1 MTRSAATRFGGRA
14 DGGVRNRT
22 AGRALLRPRL
32 GGIFTV
38 ALPCRSPRAC
48 PILVRGL
55 PWRPAVVMPAARL
68 PRLGPNALGSLPT
81 SLYAGL
87 HVLSFK
93 QLKNG
98 AVFEALAE
106 FQFF

>member
-1 MTRSAATRFGGRA
+1 
-14 DGGVRNRT
+14 
-22 AGRALLRPRL
+22 
-32 GGIFTV
+32 
-38 ALPCRSPRAC
+38 
-48 PILVRGL
+48 
-55 PWRPAVVMPAARL
+55 MPAARL